1 MPRFSRP
8 SRAAV
13 MFAAVSL
20 AGLGGL
26 AGGCDDKSSSAAAQI
41 DAAETAA
48 QSAFGSAPGAAA
60 GTPAAEDAA
69 SKAKKAL
76 AAVNPTVTADAPAPY
91 QVRAAALLA
100 AANDRVAANEL
111 ARAGDLRLKA
121 ERLIGDLHRRALDV
135 QFSAAIVD
143 GFQQLDP
150 KASLAQIDQTLAGV
164 QSGQTWSP
172 GQGSQGGPTF
182 PTLQAVDGEIT
193 RLQQQIKDGEAKG
206 ADLTSRRT
214 ELLTQSEQF
223 AQQAQVAKGQASVAA
238 FTKGSDL
245 RKQAN
250 DLATDKSVLD
260 AGLEPMRADLALAQ
274 ARKQALGSAVQTLQ
288 AQKQAVKDG
297 WESVKAQIAQLRTAN
312 ESVLSGSEGAAP
324 SSATPSSGPAGGSG
338 ADPSVSQMAAELQT
352 TLNELEKAVKA
363 ADDTLSA
370 AAKGYGSASD
380 TAKTAA
386 TALQAEAASAGPRGD
401 VYRALADSLSPQFYR
416 LREAGVRSVA
426 AELYAGEFGRL
437 ARQRAMLAA
446 VRSAAEAAGGQAPE
460 AAAEAPVGGDLDAR
474 LAAAADKASK
484 AFDAAVSDFSNVSSG
499 TAPAALKSA
508 AATGQMFANYGWSTL
523 NRMQADAG
531 VGDGA
536 AAKADEH
543 LRAAR
548 DAYAGAKQ
556 QADAAKSPLPYL
568 PPDLTG
574 ETAKPTTAP
583 SVGGADG
590 STGATSQPAT
600 PPAPAGSVPLFG
612 GAANK

>member
-20 AGLGGL
+20 VGLGGL

-48 QSAFGSAPGAAA
+48 ESAFGSAPGAAA

-172 GQGSQGGPTF
+172 GQGSQGGPT
-182 PTLQAVDGEIT
+182 LQAVDGEIA

-214 ELLTQSEQF
+214 DLLTQSEQF

-250 DLATDKSVLD
+250 DLATDKTVLD

-288 AQKQAVKDG
+288 AQKQAVQDG
-297 WESVKAQIAQLRTAN
+297 WESVKTQIAQLRTAN

-370 AAKGYGSASD
+370 SAKGYGSASD

-446 VRSAAEAAGGQAPE
+446 VRSAAEAAGGQSP
-460 AAAEAPVGGDLDAR
+460 AAAADAPVGGDLDAR

-536 AAKADEH
+536 AAHADEH

-568 PPDLTG
+568 PPELTG

-583 SVGGADG
+583 ATGA
-590 STGATSQPAT
+590 GATSQPAT

-612 GAANK
+612 GPANK